1 VRFLNKEQKEKIGFE
16 YILNCINTVTNVGTE
31 LKYNARPFTIHN
43 FDLLNKELNNT
54 EKFIKSITDNKS
66 SESEIGFYLCKFK
79 DIRATFKKIT
89 NNYILDEIELF
100 EIKSF
105 SKLCSDMSH
114 EYSKTGI
121 DIEDIYFEDVKPVFR
136 ILDPDNLN
144 IDTFFIYD
152 SYSEGLKETR
162 LKRTQLELR
171 IAQTNNPDTRNT
183 LLNERME
190 IVSKEHEL
198 EFEIKK
204 ELTNKIKIYTDS
216 LTHNTNIIGYIDFLL
231 AKAKHFKATNAI
243 KPEIVF
249 VTKHKNIVET
259 LELKKTYNPYYS
271 DIMNKKNKKMTPL
284 DITINKGVTLLTG
297 ANMGGKS
304 ICMKTVT
311 LNVLL
316 ANSGMYIYAQS
327 AKIPLVDFI
336 YMISDDLQN
345 VENGLSTFGAEVIY
359 LKKIISA
366 SKHKDG
372 LIILDEL
379 ARGTNPH
386 EGKILLQAVIEF
398 FKTQNSYTFIST
410 HFDGISNDNI
420 RHLQVV
426 GISKINFEKLAQLI
440 DLNKDKALDIIQ
452 EYMDYSIEETTEN
465 QVPQNALQIAKLLGL
480 DSKSL

>member
-1 VRFLNKEQKEKIGFE
+1 MRFLSKEQKKKIGYE
-16 YILNCINTVTNVGTE
+16 YILDNINTVTNVGTE
-31 LKYNARPFTIHN
+31 LKYNSKPFT
-43 FDLLNKELNNT
+43 LENKCALRNELENT
-54 EKFIKSITDNKS
+54 GKFIDCITASRDV
-66 SESEIGFYLCKFK
+66 EGELGFFLCKFK
-79 DIRATFKKIT
+79 DLRATFTKVK
-89 NNYILDEIELF
+89 NNSILDEIELF

-105 SKLCSDMSH
+105 SKLCNDIST

-121 DIEDIYFEDVKPVFR
+121 FIDEIYFRDVKPVFQ

-152 SYSEGLKETR
+152 SYSQSLKENR

-171 IAQTNNPDTRNT
+171 ISQTNNPDTRT
-183 LLNERME
+183 LLLSERMD

-204 ELTNKIKIYTDS
+204 ELTAKIKTYIDA
-216 LTHNTNIIGYIDFLL
+216 LVHNTDVIGYIDFLL
-231 AKAKHFKATNAI
+231 AKAKYFKASNAV
-243 KPEIVF
+243 KPEIIEAE
-249 VTKHKNIVET
+249 NGNDLDSA
-259 LELKKTYNPYYS
+259 LELHKTYNPYYS
-271 DIMNKKNKKMTPL
+271 DIMAKKHKTMTAL
-284 DITINKGVTLLTG
+284 DITIKRGVTLLTG

-304 ICMKTVT
+304 ICMKTVA

-316 ANSGMYIYAQS
+316 ANSGMYVYADS
-327 AKIPLVDFI
+327 AKIPMVDFL

-345 VENGLSTFGAEVIY
+345 VESGLSTFGAEIMY
-359 LKKIISA
+359 LKKIIAA
-366 SKHKDG
+366 SKHKNG

-398 FKTQNSYTFIST
+398 FKNQKSYTFIST
-410 HFDGISNDNI
+410 HFDGIECDDI

-426 GISKINFEKLAQLI
+426 GISKINFEKLSRLI
-440 DLNKDKALDIIQ
+440 DLNKGKALDIIQ
-452 EYMDYSIEETTEN
+452 EYMDYSIEETEAN
-465 QVPQNALQIAKLLGL
+465 EVPQNALQIAKLLGL